1 LLASWF
7 LLILGSFGDAVRM
20 TELQP
25 MDFSEIAADL
35 RRASEEARRAAEA
48 DPVNSEQLR
57 RKSRDLLSAA
67 QRIEADAIVRQRFLM
82 LNDGTR

>member
-1 LLASWF
+1 
-7 LLILGSFGDAVRM
+7 VRM
-20 TELQP
+20 TRLQP

-35 RRASEEARRAAEA
+35 RRASDEARQAAEV

-67 QRIEADAIVRQRFLM
+67 QRIEADAVVRQRFLM

>member
-1 LLASWF
+1 
-7 LLILGSFGDAVRM
+7 M
-20 TELQP
+20 TRLQP

-35 RRASEEARRAAEA
+35 RRASDEARQAADV

-67 QRIEADAIVRQRFLM
+67 QRIEADAVVRQRFLM
-82 LNDGTR
+82 LNDGNR